1 MFRFLT
7 FVTWENKQMAQ
18 DVSFSVRNNNGD
30 PVQVCAWRFEGN
42 GSGPTV
48 HLQAGVHA
56 DEIAGMLVLHLLMQ
70 KLEIAE
76 ANGRLNGSVTVV
88 PQANPLGIGQFRQ
101 GRILGRFHDA
111 TGHNFNR
118 AFDQSVAMVQPST
131 NVQEWQKKLV
141 QLAAPA
147 DVMLDLHTDD
157 EALPYLYAHR
167 CFWPRGRE
175 LAAAMKMDVAIIWDD
190 GGDGSFEETIIAPW
204 LRDGVTDQRMAAT
217 LELRGQGDVS
227 DRFAEQDAEGLYV
240 WLCGFGVIDEALA
253 PADWPVEAME
263 MGHMETIL
271 APQPGV
277 LIFEKELGDFVEE
290 GQRFAR
296 ILRRPGDP
304 SSEVVLVAEQAGRMV
319 TRYRDRLVS
328 QGMVVAKFTGSRVS
342 RNWSGG
348 LLDPN

>member
-1 MFRFLT
+1 
-7 FVTWENKQMAQ
+7 MAQ
-18 DVSFSVRNNNGD
+18 DISFSVRNNNGD
-30 PVQVCAWRFEGN
+30 PVRVGAWRFEGD
-42 GSGPTV
+42 GSGPAV
-48 HLQAGVHA
+48 HVQAGVHA

-70 KLEIAE
+70 RLQVAE
-76 ANGRLNGSVTVV
+76 SEGRLKSQVTVV

-118 AFDQSVAMVQPST
+118 GFDQSAAMERPST
-131 NVQEWQKKLV
+131 NVQEWQKSLV
-141 QLAAPA
+141 KLAASA
-147 DVMLDLHTDD
+147 QVMLDLHTDD
-157 EALPYLYAHR
+157 EALPYLYVHR
-167 CFWPRGRE
+167 SFSSRGRE
-175 LAAAMKMDVAIIWDD
+175 LAAALKMDVAIVWDD

-204 LRDGVTDQRMAAT
+204 LRDGVAPRHMAAT

-227 DRFAEQDAEGLYV
+227 DRFAEQDAEGLYA
-240 WLCGFGVIDEALA
+240 WLCSSGVIDEPLTV
-253 PADWPVEAME
+253 ADWPVEVKDMAQ
-263 MGHMETIL
+263 METIL

-296 ILRRPGDP
+296 ILGRPGDP
-304 SSEVVLVAEQAGRMV
+304 SSEVVLHAEQAGRMV

>member
-1 MFRFLT
+1 
-7 FVTWENKQMAQ
+7 MAQ
-18 DVSFSVRNNNGD
+18 DISFNVRNNNGD
-30 PVQVCAWRFEGN
+30 AVQVGAWRFEGD

-56 DEIAGMLVLHLLMQ
+56 DEIAGMLVLHQLMQ
-70 KLEIAE
+70 RLQVAE
-76 ANGRLNGSVTVV
+76 VQGRLKGHVTVV

-118 AFDQSVAMVQPST
+118 LFDQSSAMARPST

-141 QLAAPA
+141 QLATPA
-147 DVMLDLHTDD
+147 QVVLDLHTDD
-157 EALPYLYAHR
+157 EALPYLYVHR
-167 CFWPRGRE
+167 RFWPRGRE
-175 LAAAMKMDVAIIWDD
+175 LAAAMKMDVAIIWDE

-204 LRDGVTDQRMAAT
+204 LRDGVSDRHMAAT

-227 DRFAEQDAEGLYV
+227 DRFAEQDADGLYV
-240 WLCGFGVIDEALA
+240 WLCACGVIDEALS
-253 PADWPVEAME
+253 PGDWPVEAME

-290 GQRFAR
+290 RQRFAR

-304 SSEVVLVAEQAGRMV
+304 SSEVVLYAEQAGRMV

-342 RNWSGG
+342 RNWNGG

>member
-1 MFRFLT
+1 
-7 FVTWENKQMAQ
+7 MAQ
-18 DVSFSVRNNNGD
+18 DISFNIRNNNGD
-30 PVQVCAWRFEGN
+30 TVQVGAWRFQGACD
-42 GSGPTV
+42 GPKV

-70 KLEIAE
+70 QLAVAE
-76 ANGRLNGSVTVV
+76 AEGRLTGSVTVV

-118 AFDQSVAMVQPST
+118 GFDQSAAMGQPST
-131 NVQEWQKKLV
+131 NVHEWQKKLV

-157 EALPYLYAHR
+157 EALPYIYVHR
-167 CFWPRGRE
+167 SFWPQGHE
-175 LAAAMKMDVAIIWDD
+175 LAAAMKMELAIIWDE

-204 LRDGVTDQRMAAT
+204 LREGTTQGRLAAT

-227 DRFAEQDAEGLYV
+227 DRYATQDAQGLYT
-240 WLCGFGVIDEALA
+240 WLCGFGVIDGATTRPE
-253 PADWPVEAME
+253 WPVEVRDMAQ
-263 MGHMETIL
+263 METIL

-277 LIFEKELGDFVEE
+277 LIFEKELGDVVEQ

-304 SSEVVLVAEQAGRMV
+304 TSEVVLVAEQTGRMI
-319 TRYRDRLVS
+319 TRYRDRLIS
-328 QGMVVAKFTGSRVS
+328 QGVVVAKFTGSNVS
-342 RNWSGG
+342 RHWSGG

>member
-1 MFRFLT
+1 
-7 FVTWENKQMAQ
+7 MAQ

-30 PVQVCAWRFEGN
+30 PVRVGAWRFEGD
-42 GSGPTV
+42 GSGPAV

-70 KLEIAE
+70 RLQAAE
-76 ANGRLNGSVTVV
+76 SAGRLKSHVTVV

-118 AFDQSVAMVQPST
+118 GFDQSAAMERPST
-131 NVQEWQKKLV
+131 NVQEWQKSLV
-141 QLAAPA
+141 QLAASA
-147 DVMLDLHTDD
+147 QVMLDLHTDD
-157 EALPYLYAHR
+157 EALPYLYVHR
-167 CFWPRGRE
+167 SFSSRGRE
-175 LAAAMKMDVAIIWDD
+175 LAAALKMDVAIVWDN

-204 LRDGVTDQRMAAT
+204 LRDGVTVRHMAAT

-227 DRFAEQDAEGLYV
+227 DRFAEQDAEGLYA
-240 WLCGFGVIDEALA
+240 WLCSSGVIDEPLTV
-253 PADWPVEAME
+253 ADWPVELKDMAQ
-263 MGHMETIL
+263 METIL

-296 ILRRPGDP
+296 ILGRPGDP
-304 SSEVVLVAEQAGRMV
+304 SSEVVLHAEQAGRMV

>member
-1 MFRFLT
+1 
-7 FVTWENKQMAQ
+7 
-18 DVSFSVRNNNGD
+18 
-30 PVQVCAWRFEGN
+30 
-42 GSGPTV
+42 
-48 HLQAGVHA
+48 
-56 DEIAGMLVLHLLMQ
+56 
-70 KLEIAE
+70 
-76 ANGRLNGSVTVV
+76 
-88 PQANPLGIGQFRQ
+88 
-101 GRILGRFHDA
+101 
-111 TGHNFNR
+111 
-118 AFDQSVAMVQPST
+118 
-131 NVQEWQKKLV
+131 
-141 QLAAPA
+141 
-147 DVMLDLHTDD
+147 
-157 EALPYLYAHR
+157 
-167 CFWPRGRE
+167 
-175 LAAAMKMDVAIIWDD
+175 MDVAIIWDE

-204 LRDGVTDQRMAAT
+204 LRDGVTDGRMAAT

-227 DRFAEQDAEGLYV
+227 DRFAEQDAQGLYV
-240 WLCGFGVIDEALA
+240 WLCSCGVIDEALA
-253 PADWPVEAME
+253 PGDWPVEAME

-342 RNWSGG
+342 RHWNGG

>member
-1 MFRFLT
+1 
-7 FVTWENKQMAQ
+7 MAQ
-18 DVSFSVRNNNGD
+18 DISFSVRNNNGD
-30 PVQVCAWRFEGN
+30 AVPVGAWRFEGD
-42 GSGPTV
+42 GSGPNV

-70 KLEIAE
+70 RLEVAE
-76 ANGRLNGSVTVV
+76 AEGRLKGQVTVV

-118 AFDQSVAMVQPST
+118 AFDQSAALQRPST

-141 QLAAPA
+141 QLASSA
-147 DVMLDLHTDD
+147 DLMLDLHTDD
-157 EALPYLYAHR
+157 EALPYLYVHR
-167 CFWPRGRE
+167 SFWPRGRQ
-175 LAAAMKMDVAIIWDD
+175 LAAALKMDVAIIWDE

-204 LRDGVTDQRMAAT
+204 LRDGVTDGRMAAT

-227 DRFAEQDAEGLYV
+227 DHFAEQDAQGLYV
-240 WLCGFGVIDEALA
+240 WLCSCGVIDEALA
-253 PADWPVEAME
+253 PGDWPVEAME
-263 MGHMETIL
+263 MGHMETLL

-328 QGMVVAKFTGSRVS
+328 QGMVVAKFTGSRMS
-342 RNWSGG
+342 RHWSGG

>member
-1 MFRFLT
+1 M
-7 FVTWENKQMAQ
+7 VK
-18 DVSFSVRNNNGD
+18 DISFSVRNNNGD
-30 PVQVCAWRFEGN
+30 AMPVGVWRFEGN
-42 GSGPTV
+42 GSGPNV

-56 DEIAGMLVLHLLMQ
+56 DEIAGMLVLHRLMQ
-70 KLEIAE
+70 RLEVAE
-76 ANGRLNGSVTVV
+76 AEGRLKGQVTVV

-118 AFDQSVAMVQPST
+118 AFDQSAALQRPST

-141 QLAAPA
+141 QLASSA
-147 DVMLDLHTDD
+147 DLMLDLHTDD
-157 EALPYLYAHR
+157 EALPYLYVHR
-167 CFWPRGRE
+167 SFWPRGRQ
-175 LAAAMKMDVAIIWDD
+175 LAAALKMDVAIIWDE

-204 LRDGVTDQRMAAT
+204 LRDGVTDGRMAAT

-227 DRFAEQDAEGLYV
+227 DHFAEQDAQGLYV
-240 WLCGFGVIDEALA
+240 WLCSCGVIDEALA
-253 PADWPVEAME
+253 PGDWPVEAME
-263 MGHMETIL
+263 MGHMETLL

-328 QGMVVAKFTGSRVS
+328 QGMVVAKFTGSRMS
-342 RNWSGG
+342 RHWSGG

>member
-1 MFRFLT
+1 
-7 FVTWENKQMAQ
+7 MAQ
-18 DVSFSVRNNNGD
+18 DISFSVRNNNGD
-30 PVQVCAWRFEGN
+30 PVQVGAWRFGGD
-42 GSGPTV
+42 GSGPKV

-70 KLEIAE
+70 RLLVVEAE
-76 ANGRLNGSVTVV
+76 GRLKGSVTVV

-118 AFDQSVAMVQPST
+118 AFDQSAAMEQPST
-131 NVQEWQKKLV
+131 NVQEWQKSLV
-141 QLAAPA
+141 QLASTAQ
-147 DVMLDLHTDD
+147 VMLDLHTDD
-157 EALPYLYAHR
+157 EALPYLYVHR
-167 CFWPRGRE
+167 SFWPGAGE
-175 LAAAMKMDVAIIWDD
+175 LGAAMKMDVAIIWDD

-204 LRDGVTDQRMAAT
+204 LRDGVTAQRMAAT

-227 DRFAEQDAEGLYV
+227 DRLAEQDAAGLYA
-240 WLCGFGVIDEALA
+240 WLCSCGVIDEALS
-253 PADWPVEAME
+253 PGDWPVEVME
-263 MGHMETIL
+263 MGQMETIL

-328 QGMVVAKFTGSRVS
+328 QGMVVAKFTGSRIS

>member
-1 MFRFLT
+1 
-7 FVTWENKQMAQ
+7 MAQ
-18 DVSFSVRNNNGD
+18 DISFDVRNNNGD
-30 PVQVCAWRFEGN
+30 PVQVGAWRFEGAN
-42 GSGPTV
+42 GGPKV

-70 KLEIAE
+70 RLEVAE
-76 ANGRLNGSVTVV
+76 SQGRLKGSVTVV

-101 GRILGRFHDA
+101 GRILGRFHD
-111 TGHNFNR
+111 GSGQNFNR
-118 AFDQSVAMVQPST
+118 GFDQSASMQQPST
-131 NVQEWQKKLV
+131 NVQEWQQKLV

-157 EALPYLYAHR
+157 EALPYLYVHR
-167 CFWPRGRE
+167 SFWPRGRE
-175 LAAAMKMDVAIIWDD
+175 LAAALQMDVAIIWDD

-204 LRDGVTDQRMAAT
+204 LRDGTTGHRMAAT

-227 DRFAEQDAEGLYV
+227 DPFAEQDAQGLYA
-240 WLCGFGVIDEALA
+240 WLCGYGVIDDEVSH
-253 PADWPVEAME
+253 ADWPVEAVE

-277 LIFEKELGDFVEE
+277 LVFEKELGDLVEQ

-304 SSEVVLVAEQAGRMV
+304 SSEVVLYAEQAGRMV
-319 TRYRDRLVS
+319 TRYRDRLIAR
-328 QGMVVAKFTGSRVS
+328 GMGVAKFTGSRLS
-342 RNWSGG
+342 RHWSGG

>member
-1 MFRFLT
+1 M
-7 FVTWENKQMAQ
+7 VQ
-18 DVSFSVRNNNGD
+18 DVSFNILNNNGD
-30 PVQVCAWRFEGN
+30 AVQVGAWRFEGD
-42 GSGPTV
+42 GQGPKV

-70 KLEIAE
+70 RLQVAESEGKLK
-76 ANGRLNGSVTVV
+76 GSVTVV

-101 GRILGRFHDA
+101 GRILGRYHDA

-118 AFDQSVAMVQPST
+118 GFDQSAAMEQPST
-131 NVQEWQKKLV
+131 VVQQWQQKLV
-141 QLAAPA
+141 QLASSA

-157 EALPYLYAHR
+157 EALPYLYVHR
-167 CFWPRGRE
+167 SFWPRGRE

-190 GGDGSFEETIIAPW
+190 GGDGSFEETLIAPW
-204 LRDGVTDQRMAAT
+204 LRDGTTDGRMAAT

-227 DRFAEQDAEGLYV
+227 DRLAQQDAEGLYA
-240 WLCGFGVIDEALA
+240 WLCGYGVIDDSVS
-253 PADWPVEAME
+253 PIDWPVEAVE
-263 MGHMETIL
+263 MGHMETLL

-277 LIFEKELGDFVEE
+277 LIFEKELGDLVEE

-304 SSEVVLVAEQAGRMV
+304 SSEVVLYAEQTGRLV
-319 TRYRDRLVS
+319 TRYRDRLIS
-328 QGMVVAKFTGSRVS
+328 QGMGVAKFTGHRLS

>member
-1 MFRFLT
+1 
-7 FVTWENKQMAQ
+7 MAQ
-18 DVSFSVRNNNGD
+18 DISFSVRNNNGD
-30 PVQVCAWRFEGN
+30 PVQVGAWRFEGD
-42 GSGPTV
+42 GSGPAV

-56 DEIAGMLVLHLLMQ
+56 DEIAGMLVLHRLMQ
-70 KLEIAE
+70 RLHIAE
-76 ANGRLNGSVTVV
+76 TEGRLKSRVTVV

-118 AFDQSVAMVQPST
+118 SFDLSAALERPST
-131 NVQEWQKKLV
+131 NVQEWQKSLV
-141 QLAAPA
+141 QLAATA

-157 EALPYLYAHR
+157 EALPYLYVHR
-167 CFWPRGRE
+167 AFWPRGRE
-175 LAAAMKMDVAIIWDD
+175 LAAAMKMEVAIIWDE

-204 LRDGVTDQRMAAT
+204 LRDDITDRKMAAT
-217 LELRGQGDVS
+217 LELRGQGDV
-227 DRFAEQDAEGLYV
+227 DDLLAEQDAQGLYA
-240 WLCGFGVIDEALA
+240 WLCGIGAIDEALTWD
-253 PADWPVEAME
+253 DWPVETME
-263 MGHMETIL
+263 MSHMETHL

-277 LIFEKELGDFVEE
+277 LIFEKQLGEFVEA

-296 ILRRPGDP
+296 ILQRPGDP
-304 SSEVVLVAEQAGRMV
+304 ASEVVLYAEQAGRMV

-342 RNWSGG
+342 RHWSGG

>member
-1 MFRFLT
+1 
-7 FVTWENKQMAQ
+7 MAQ
-18 DVSFSVRNNNGD
+18 DISFNVRNNNGD
-30 PVQVCAWRFEGN
+30 AVQVGAWRFEGD

-56 DEIAGMLVLHLLMQ
+56 DEIAGMLVLHQLMQ
-70 KLEIAE
+70 RLQVAE
-76 ANGRLNGSVTVV
+76 VQGRLKGHVTVV

-118 AFDQSVAMVQPST
+118 LFDQSSAMARPST

-141 QLAAPA
+141 QLATPA
-147 DVMLDLHTDD
+147 QVVLDLHTDD
-157 EALPYLYAHR
+157 EALPYLYVHR
-167 CFWPRGRE
+167 RFWPRGRE
-175 LAAAMKMDVAIIWDD
+175 LAAAMKMDVAIIWDE

-204 LRDGVTDQRMAAT
+204 LRDGVSDRHMAAT

-227 DRFAEQDAEGLYV
+227 DRFAEQDADGLYV
-240 WLCGFGVIDEALA
+240 WLCACGVIDEALS
-253 PADWPVEAME
+253 PGDWPVEAME

-304 SSEVVLVAEQAGRMV
+304 SSEVVLYAEQAGRMV

-342 RNWSGG
+342 RNWNGG

>member
-1 MFRFLT
+1 
-7 FVTWENKQMAQ
+7 MAQ
-18 DVSFSVRNNNGD
+18 DISFNVSNNNGD
-30 PVQVCAWRFEGN
+30 PVQVGAWRFEGAQD
-42 GSGPTV
+42 GPKV

-70 KLEIAE
+70 RLAV
-76 ANGRLNGSVTVV
+76 AQSQGRLKGSITVV

-101 GRILGRFHDA
+101 GRILGRYHDA

-118 AFDQSVAMVQPST
+118 GFDQSAAMERPST
-131 NVQEWQKKLV
+131 AVQAWQQKLV

-147 DVMLDLHTDD
+147 DVVLDLHTDD
-157 EALPYLYAHR
+157 EALPYLYMHR
-167 CFWPRGRE
+167 SFWPRGRA
-175 LAAAMKMDVAIIWDD
+175 LAAALRMDVAIIWDD
-190 GGDGSFEETIIAPW
+190 GDDGSFEETIIAPW
-204 LRDGVTDQRMAAT
+204 LREGTTAHRMAAT

-227 DRFAEQDAEGLYV
+227 DRFAEQDAQGLYA
-240 WLCGFGVIDEALA
+240 WLCACGVIDDGMV
-253 PADWPVEAME
+253 PVDWPVEAVE
-263 MGHMETIL
+263 LGHMETIL

-277 LIFEKELGDFVEE
+277 LIFEKELGDLVDQ

-304 SSEVVLVAEQAGRMV
+304 SSEVVLYAEQTGRLV
-319 TRYRDRLVS
+319 TRYRDRLIS
-328 QGMVVAKFTGSRVS
+328 QGMGVAKFTGTRPS

>member
-1 MFRFLT
+1 
-7 FVTWENKQMAQ
+7 MAQ
-18 DVSFSVRNNNGD
+18 DISFSVRNNNGD
-30 PVQVCAWRFEGN
+30 AVQVGAWRFEGD
-42 GSGPTV
+42 GSGLNV

-70 KLEIAE
+70 RLQIAE
-76 ANGRLNGSVTVV
+76 AEGRFKGSVTVV

-118 AFDQSVAMVQPST
+118 AFDQSAAMERPST

-141 QLAAPA
+141 QLASTAQ
-147 DVMLDLHTDD
+147 VMLDLHTDD
-157 EALPYLYAHR
+157 EALPYLYVHR

-204 LRDGVTDQRMAAT
+204 LREGVTDQHLAAT

-227 DRFAEQDAEGLYV
+227 DRLAEQDAAGLYA
-240 WLCGFGVIDEALA
+240 WLCGCGIIDDALS
-253 PADWPVEAME
+253 PGDWPVEVME
-263 MGHMETIL
+263 MGQMETVL

-296 ILRRPGDP
+296 ILRRPGDS

-328 QGMVVAKFTGSRVS
+328 QGMVVAKFTGNRIS